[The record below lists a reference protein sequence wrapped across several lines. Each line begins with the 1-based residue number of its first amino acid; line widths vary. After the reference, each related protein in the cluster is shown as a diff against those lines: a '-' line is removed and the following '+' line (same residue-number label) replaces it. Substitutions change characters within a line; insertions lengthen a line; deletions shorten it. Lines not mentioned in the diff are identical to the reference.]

1 MIQVIDNDIDLNIY
15 KTFLL
20 IGYKELNLSVWN
32 MEYEKINR
40 IWEWPIYK
48 TFLVHL
54 YMFYVWKRP
63 YGYSIKCYEPSKNI

>member
-20 IGYKELNLSVWN
+20 IGYKELNLNVWN

-48 TFLVHL
+48 KFLVHL
-54 YMFYVWKRP
+54 YMFYVRKRL
-63 YGYSIKCYEPSKNI
+63 YAYSIKCYEPSKNI